1 MARRM
6 NLLALARLDAADLAR
21 SRWLAFAATL
31 YAILVS
37 LFVLVGMRESTILG
51 FTGMGRVLLSVCHAL
66 VLLLPLLALT
76 ACGQVVNRAREDGSL
91 ELLLSHPVSRTEYF
105 VSVSLVR
112 YAALLLPLAAL
123 LLFAS
128 GAAWALFGAP
138 VPWTFLGRTAA
149 ISAGLLW
156 AFVGLGLT
164 VSTLVRN
171 PAKAMMVLLLLWVAG
186 VALLDFGLI
195 GLMLRWR
202 LNPMTVFLIAGL
214 NPVESARLALLS
226 SAEPSLSTLG
236 PVGFY
241 LANRLGLGW
250 LFACG
255 VIWPAL
261 LGTAAW
267 FFALRRFGRGDLV

>member
-1 MARRM
+1 MSRRA

-21 SRWLAFAATL
+21 SRWLAFAAAL
-31 YAILVS
+31 YAVLVA

-76 ACGQVVNRAREDGSL
+76 ACGQVVNRARDDGSL
-91 ELLLSHPVSRTEYF
+91 ELLFSHPVSRAEYF

-112 YAALLLPLAAL
+112 YGALLLPLAAL
-123 LLFAS
+123 LLLAS

-138 VPWTFLGRTAA
+138 VPWAFLARTAA

-171 PAKAMMVLLLLWVAG
+171 PAKAMMLLLLLWVAG

-202 LNPMTVFLIAGL
+202 LNPLTVFLIAGL

-255 VIWPAL
+255 VAWPAF

-267 FFALRRFGRGDLV
+267 CFALRRFGRGDLV